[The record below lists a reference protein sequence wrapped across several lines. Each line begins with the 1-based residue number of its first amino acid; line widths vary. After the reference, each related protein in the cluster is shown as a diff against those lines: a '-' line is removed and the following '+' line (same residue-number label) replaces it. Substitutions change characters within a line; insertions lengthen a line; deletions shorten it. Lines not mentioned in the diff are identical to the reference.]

1 MPADLH
7 LHTLASDGSDDVLDR
22 VEQAKEYGLETI
34 AITDHDSINEKLE
47 GRTREVE
54 GVEVITGAEIKCEID
69 GAGIEILGYF
79 LEPPDSEIYG
89 LFETMESNR
98 INRMEEM
105 IERINDGEGISL
117 SFEDVNQYAEGP
129 IGRPHLG
136 QELIDKGIAEDME
149 DAFRGYIGEDA
160 PTNYYVE
167 TKKIDAGE
175 VIEAVRENGGATSL
189 AHPGRDLSRE
199 EADEKV
205 ETLVSEG
212 LDAIEVPYT
221 YQHKR
226 QEGYGINFGIQRA
239 YDLAIQ
245 NELIITG
252 GSDCHGEQSDKYN
265 IGKIRLDNDNVEAL
279 RKVAESRQ

>member
-7 LHTLASDGSDDVLDR
+7 LHTPTSDGTDDILDR
-22 VEQAKEYGLETI
+22 VAQASDYGLEKI

-47 GRTREVE
+47 GRTREIE

-69 GAGIEILGYF
+69 GEGIEILGYF
-79 LEPPDSEIYG
+79 LEPSDSELYD
-89 LFETMESNR
+89 LFEKMSNNR
-98 INRMEEM
+98 VNRMEDM
-105 IERINDGEGISL
+105 IERVNDGEEINL
-117 SFEDVNQYAEGP
+117 SFEDVNQYSEGT
-129 IGRPHLG
+129 IGRPHLA
-136 QELIDKGIAEDME
+136 QTLIDKSVAEDMD
-149 DAFRGYIGEDA
+149 DAFSKYIGEDA

-167 TKKIDAGE
+167 TEKLDAGK
-175 VIEAVRENGGATSL
+175 VIDAVRENGGATSL
-189 AHPGRDLSRE
+189 AHPGRDLKSG

-205 ETLVSEG
+205 KSLVSEG

-239 YDLAIQ
+239 YDLAKENDLVIS
-245 NELIITG
+245 G

-265 IGKIRLDNDNVEAL
+265 IGKIRLENDNVETL
-279 RKVAESRQ
+279 RQIARSRQ